1 MAPIQ
6 FGILMIPYQMLDVA
20 GPIDL
25 LSTSSKTLIEHY
37 AAAGFPGMAGLPE
50 KAIDIQFHHINTTM
64 DPVLMS
70 ANINL
75 VPTTTVDA
83 CPPLDY
89 LLIGGPD
96 PLTFKLDEK
105 FAEFI
110 RKHVES
116 GKGVFTTCTGGL
128 AISSSGVLDG
138 RKATTNH
145 QALEMARQMRPQ
157 VNWVKEQWV
166 EDGQFWTAGG
176 ACAGMDMFSHWV
188 AKHYAPEVAAVGLD
202 GLDFEPRDIEG
213 KRALRAE
220 QVV

>member
-20 GPIDL
+20 GPLDI
-25 LSTSSKTLIEHY
+25 LSSSSKSLLAPYE
-37 AAAGFPGMAGLPE
+37 AAGFPGMEGLSE
-50 KAIDIQFHHINTTM
+50 KAIDIVFHHINTTM
-64 DPVLMS
+64 DPVLMT
-70 ANINL
+70 ANISL
-75 VPTTTVDA
+75 LPTTTVDT

-96 PLTFKLDEK
+96 PMTFKLDDQ
-105 FAEFI
+105 FAEFL
-110 RKHVES
+110 RKHVAA
-116 GKGVFTTCTGGL
+116 GKGIFTTCTGAL

-145 QALEMARQMRPQ
+145 MALETAKQLRPQ
-157 VNWVKEQWV
+157 VNWVKDQWV

-188 AKHYAPEVAAVGLD
+188 ALHYAAEVAKMGLAS
-202 GLDFEPRDIEG
+202 LDFEPRDIEG

-220 QVV
+220 TTV

>member
-1 MAPIQ
+1 
-6 FGILMIPYQMLDVA
+6 
-20 GPIDL
+20 
-25 LSTSSKTLIEHY
+25 
-37 AAAGFPGMAGLPE
+37 
-50 KAIDIQFHHINTTM
+50 M
-64 DPVLMS
+64 DPVLMTS
-70 ANINL
+70 NISL
-75 VPTTTVDA
+75 VPTTTVDD

-96 PLTFKLDEK
+96 PMTFKLDEK
-105 FAEFI
+105 FADFI
-110 RKHVES
+110 RKHVAA
-116 GKGVFTTCTGGL
+116 GKGIFTTCTGGM

-145 QALEMARQMRPQ
+145 QALEMAKQMRPQ

-188 AKHYAPEVAAVGLD
+188 AKHYAPEIAAIGLM

-213 KRALRAE
+213 KRVLRTE

>member
-20 GPIDL
+20 GPVDI
-25 LSTSSKTLIEHY
+25 LSTSSKSLIAQCE
-37 AAAGFPGMAGLPE
+37 AAGLLAPGLSE
-50 KAIDIQFHHINTTM
+50 KAIDIEFHHINTTM
-64 DPVLMS
+64 DPVLMTS
-70 ANINL
+70 NISL
-75 VPTTTVDA
+75 VPTTTVDD

-96 PLTFKLDEK
+96 PMTFKLDEK
-105 FAEFI
+105 FADFI
-110 RKHVES
+110 RKHVAA
-116 GKGVFTTCTGGL
+116 GKGIFTTCTGGM

-145 QALEMARQMRPQ
+145 QALEMAKQMRPQ

-188 AKHYAPEVAAVGLD
+188 AKHYAPEIAAIGLM

-213 KRALRAE
+213 KRVLRTE